1 MQNFMSDGSNI
12 FVSLGVKESRK
23 TSGPGCSKGG
33 GHTVSKCQSEG
44 THQIVMS
51 FLPPVVACLLL

>member
-23 TSGPGCSKGG
+23 TSGPGCSKAGPAL
-33 GHTVSKCQSEG
+33 TQVLKLTEVL
-44 THQIVMS
+44 IV
-51 FLPPVVACLLL
+51 LL

>member
-23 TSGPGCSKGG
+23 TSGPGCSKEV
-33 GHTVSKCQSEG
+33 TLFQSEV